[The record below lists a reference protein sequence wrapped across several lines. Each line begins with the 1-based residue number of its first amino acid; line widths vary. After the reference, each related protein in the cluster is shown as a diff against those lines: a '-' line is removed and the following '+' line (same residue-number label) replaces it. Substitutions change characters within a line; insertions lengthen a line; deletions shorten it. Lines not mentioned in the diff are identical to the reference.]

1 MQILIDI
8 TEDHYKTLQKMAEIG
23 LGYYYD
29 AIINGKVLS
38 DDIDGN
44 FDELIERAFRNGIS
58 KGMHIGIAIG
68 RFYEKHNITDKIPY
82 ELADEYNNMFETAM
96 AECRMEE
103 D

>member
-29 AIINGKVLS
+29 AIINGKVL
-38 DDIDGN
+38 DGN
-44 FDELIERAFRNGIS
+44 FDELLEKAFQNGVS

-68 RFYEKHNITDKIPY
+68 RFYEKHNITDEIPY
-82 ELADEYNNMFETAM
+82 ELADEYNNMFEKAM
-96 AECRMEE
+96 KEYEAREG
-103 D
+103 